1 MAVDFGDAR
10 TGLAVCDKTE
20 FLASPVG
27 VIHEKDF
34 DTTVQKVAYAGRG
47 LNLFT
52 FACCLSH
59 LQRIPVC
66 RCLTLVY

>member
-34 DTTVQKVAYAGRG
+34 DTTVQKVAYAPHIPA
-47 LNLFT
+47 LHKPLFE
-52 FACCLSH
+52 
-59 LQRIPVC
+59 R
-66 RCLTLVY
+66 